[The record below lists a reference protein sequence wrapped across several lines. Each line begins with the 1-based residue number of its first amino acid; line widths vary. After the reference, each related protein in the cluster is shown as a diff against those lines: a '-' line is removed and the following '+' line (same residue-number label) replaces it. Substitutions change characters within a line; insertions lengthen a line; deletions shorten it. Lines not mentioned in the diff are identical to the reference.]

1 LKVAR
6 VISKPGMY
14 ADGGGLYLQV
24 SSGGASWIYRYM
36 LNGVAREMGL
46 GPLALYGLKEA
57 RAKALEA
64 RRLRHE
70 GVDPIDARR
79 AERVKAKLDAAKAT
93 TFKQC
98 AENYIKSHRAGW
110 RNAKHA
116 AQWGATLATYAEP
129 IIGSLPVQAIDTAL
143 VMKVLEQE
151 IRDRPGKLGAALW
164 TARPETA
171 SRLRG
176 RIESILDWA
185 KVRGYRDGENPA
197 RWRGHLDKLL
207 PAPGKVHKVRHHA
220 ALPYG
225 ALPEFMT
232 QLRDEQGTA
241 ARALELAILTA
252 ARTGEVIGARW
263 SEIDLAARLWTVPAS
278 RMKAGKEHRVP
289 LSTRAITILE
299 EMTQLID
306 IDKENNADSETNPF
320 VFPGGKSG
328 QPLSNMAFLMLLRR
342 MKRDDLTAH
351 GFRSTFR
358 DWAAE
363 RTKFPSEVAEMA
375 LAHAVSSK
383 VEQAYRRG
391 DLFERRRRMIAA
403 WSTFC
408 AAPTES
414 PQDEV
419 RMRRQRPNAN
429 SRTQNARAADRTR
442 QSGLPV

>member
-1 LKVAR
+1 MARTMDRLTALKVAQAIR
-6 VISKPGMY
+6 KPGMH

-24 SSGGASWIYRYM
+24 SNGGASWIYRYM
-36 LNGVAREMGL
+36 LRGVAREMGL

-57 RAKALEA
+57 RLKALDA

-70 GVDPIDARR
+70 GIDPVDARR
-79 AERVKAKLDAAKAT
+79 AARTKAKLDAAKAV

-98 AENYIKSHRAGW
+98 AEAFIKAHRAGW

-116 AQWGATLATYAEP
+116 AQWDATLATYAEP

-143 VMKVLEQE
+143 VMQVLEQE
-151 IRDRPGKLGAALW
+151 VRDAPDKPANALW
-164 TARPETA
+164 TTRPETA

-185 KVRGYRDGENPA
+185 RVRGYRDGENPA

-207 PAPGKVHKVRHHA
+207 PARTKVRRVEHHA

-225 ALPEFMT
+225 ELPNFMT
-232 QLRDEQGTA
+232 ELRKQEGVA
-241 ARALELAILTA
+241 ARALEFAILTA

-263 SEIDLAARLWTVPAS
+263 GEIDLAAKLWTVPAS

-289 LSTRAITILE
+289 LGARAIAILE
-299 EMTQLID
+299 EMKQLSD
-306 IDKENNADSETNPF
+306 ACTGEQSDEPAKAN
-320 VFPGGKSG
+320 VFPGGKRG
-328 QPLSNMAFLMLLRR
+328 RPLSNMAFLMLLRR

-363 RTKFPSEVAEMA
+363 RTNFPSEVAEMA
-375 LAHAVSSK
+375 LAHTVSSK

-391 DLFERRRRMIAA
+391 DLFERRRRMMAA
-403 WSTFC
+403 WSTF
-408 AAPTES
+408 AA
-414 PQDEV
+414 V
-419 RMRRQRPNAN
+419 
-429 SRTQNARAADRTR
+429 DR
-442 QSGLPV
+442 